1 MVEHSAVNRVVTGSN
16 PVRGA
21 IFMIADEILNRCF
34 PVTIAEG
41 PHLYPYRTE
50 KLSLPTLM
58 ILRGFSLG
66 KVRRCRNKLTP
77 FERQL
82 FFWRDSRVAKGD
94 GL

>member
-41 PHLYPYRTE
+41 PHLYPYRTQ
-50 KLSLPTLM
+50 KLSPRSPM
-58 ILRGFSLG
+58 VLRGFSLG
-66 KVRRCRNKLTP
+66 RVGRCQ
-77 FERQL
+77 EIE
-82 FFWRDSRVAKGD
+82 KGTD
-94 GL
+94 R